1 MAIVLPVL
9 YEAMS
14 DIKKKWQ
21 TRRGGLVL
29 LGALA
34 HRAPASVAEAVPAI
48 IPIVSECMR
57 DVRKEVV
64 TTAEEVRRGRAH
76 PSCCAVITAPAAG
89 AASAAQVMF
98 AVAGVV
104 GNKDIEPFIP
114 ALISAISR
122 PKEVPECVHQL
133 SATTFVQ
140 QVDAATLAV
149 IVPVL
154 TLGLREPAAAI
165 KRKVRACLAC
175 VHSSSH
181 IRPPP
186 TAAACPP
193 YLRPIHAYRPSSS
206 SRTCASSLAS
216 PSTLSPSC
224 RCSPRA
230 WRRS

>member
-1 MAIVLPVL
+1 VLQEPVRAAAEKASRTLIDMTSPHAMAIVLPVL
-9 YEAMS
+9 YEAMT

-34 HRAPASVAEAVPAI
+34 HRSPTSIAESVPAI
-48 IPIVSECMR
+48 IPIISECMR

-64 TTAEEVRRGRAH
+64 VTAEE
-76 PSCCAVITAPAAG
+76 
-89 AASAAQVMF
+89 VMF
-98 AVAGVV
+98 AVASVV

-122 PKEVPECVHQL
+122 PSEVPECVHRL

-165 KRKVRACLAC
+165 KRMVRPCADLC
-175 VHSSSH
+175 V
-181 IRPPP
+181 RCAP
-186 TAAACPP
+186 AAQ
-193 YLRPIHAYRPSSS
+193 HAPEAHPRLPV
-206 SRTCASSLAS
+206 A
-216 PSTLSPSC
+216 
-224 RCSPRA
+224 PRA
-230 WRRS
+230 PAVRRHRRQHVQARRHP